1 MGAAAAWSSTRRRQ
15 RPDSRPGSPAVEQS
29 VAALTHFIGA
39 DLRPDLG
46 AGALA
51 REQDVYGQADSA
63 KQNKDVSDGKGGK
76 ENLAEG

>member
-1 MGAAAAWSSTRRRQ
+1 M
-15 RPDSRPGSPAVEQS
+15 EQS

-51 REQDVYGQADSA
+51 READVYGQADSA
-63 KQNKDVSDGKGGK
+63 KQNKDVADGKGGK
-76 ENLAEG
+76 EILAEG